1 MKRLFLY
8 GDVADNFGTTSI
20 PFVEA
25 AGGRAARIAL
35 LLAGGAGWERYVNV
49 YRDPWMRQGAAEVL
63 PIAPD
68 GDSTD
73 LGEEAVSQLRSC
85 SGIFV
90 GGGDML
96 RYQQIYA
103 CPEMRAIICELYE
116 SGVPYGGASAGAQ
129 ICPEAC
135 ILGGSSVRT
144 SDNEYRILASG
155 HEEPVKGS
163 EQLTMAKGLGLLH
176 DRVVDV
182 HLSETGALPRLI
194 QGIELAKANH
204 GLGLDE
210 PICLEV
216 RDGCRVRAHGH
227 GRAYLVT
234 RFGVLRFELRVLEAG
249 DEFEM

>member
-25 AGGRAARIAL
+25 AGGRAAKIAL
-35 LLAGGAGWERYVNV
+35 LLTGGPGWDRYVAV
-49 YRDPWMRQGAAEVL
+49 YRDPWMRAGAAEVI
-63 PIAPD
+63 PIAPH
-68 GDSTD
+68 GDATD
-73 LGEEAVSQLRSC
+73 LGVEAVSQLRSC

-90 GGGDML
+90 GGGDMH
-96 RYQQIYA
+96 RYQRIYA
-103 CPEMRAIICELYE
+103 CPEIRTIICELYE

-129 ICPEAC
+129 ICTEAC

-155 HEEPVKGS
+155 HEEPVEGS
-163 EQLTMAKGLGLLH
+163 EQLTMAKGLGLLR
-176 DRVVDV
+176 DCVVDV
-182 HLSETGALPRLI
+182 HLSETGAFPRLI
-194 QGIELAKANH
+194 QGMELAKASH

-216 RDGCRVRAHGH
+216 RDGCRVKVHGY
-227 GRAYLVT
+227 GRAYLVM
-234 RFGVLRFELRVLEAG
+234 RLGILRFELRVLEAG
-249 DEFEM
+249 NELEM